1 MLRVSVGSFALLAPV
16 AQWIERRPP
25 EPKVAGSNPV
35 RRASQLQT
43 STGRGSIRTASHDAA
58 MEEEP
63 VKHRRLGATLG
74 AIAMLVAACSGQGA
88 SPGAQQSAA
97 AGSQAAESQ
106 AEGSQAAA
114 SQAGEA
120 PEELVIG
127 FVPSREAGALVEDI
141 QPLAD
146 YLSEELGVPVEGVVS
161 NDYTGLVTAMETG
174 QAHIGALPPYGMLQ
188 AVTRADAEIILQS
201 ERFGSGTYH
210 TQFFTNDPDKY
221 CEGEPEENTRMVD
234 DEEVTYLN
242 CNGTARE
249 NDETPEGPVGIEALA
264 NIDEGT
270 TVSFV
275 EQTSSSGYIFPATVL
290 LTQGIDP
297 EADIEPIFAGSHDA
311 SVIAV
316 CEGQAEVGV
325 SFDDARTEAITDC
338 DVANE
343 VVVFA
348 YGPEIPNDG
357 VAVAGSVPEDMRQ
370 DIRDALMAYAET
382 EEGAEVLESIYNIT
396 AFTEPNL
403 EALEIVQQ
411 AVDELGYGG

>member
-1 MLRVSVGSFALLAPV
+1 VKHTRLSAALAALSVITV
-16 AQWIERRPP
+16 ACGGGG
-25 EPKVAGSNPV
+25 AASGGN
-35 RRASQLQT
+35 ASQ
-43 STGRGSIRTASHDAA
+43 
-58 MEEEP
+58 
-63 VKHRRLGATLG
+63 
-74 AIAMLVAACSGQGA
+74 
-88 SPGAQQSAA
+88 A
-97 AGSQAAESQ
+97 AGSQAP
-106 AEGSQAAA
+106 A
-114 SQAGEA
+114 SAAGEA

-141 QPLAD
+141 QPLAEF
-146 YLSEELGVPVEGVVS
+146 LTEELGIPVEGVVS

-188 AVTRADAEIILQS
+188 AVARADAEIILQS

-210 TQFFTNDPDKY
+210 TQFFTNDPDTY
-221 CEGEPEENTRMVD
+221 CEDEPQENTRLVE

-242 CNGTARE
+242 CNGTARA
-249 NDETPEGPVGIEALA
+249 NDETPEGPIGVEALA
-264 NIDEGT
+264 NIEEGT

-290 LTQGIDP
+290 VGAGIDP
-297 EADIEPIFAGSHDA
+297 ESDIEPVFAGSHDA

-325 SFDDARTEAITDC
+325 SFDDARTEAVTDC

-357 VAVAGSVPEDMRQ
+357 IAVAGSVPEDLRQ
-370 DIRDALMAYAET
+370 QIKDALMAYAET
-382 EEGAEVLESIYNIT
+382 EDGQATLETIYNIT
-396 AFTEPNL
+396 AFTEPNV
-403 EALEIVQQ
+403 EALELVQQ
-411 AVDELGYGG
+411 AVDELGYEG